1 MTPTLFARW
10 FSSMETAIQF
20 AESVMDDCHGRRI
33 VPLVQLFSI
42 KGAVLV
48 TVKT

>member
-10 FSSMETAIQF
+10 FSSMETAMEF
-20 AESVMDDCHGRRI
+20 ARTLIDDRGPNV
-33 VPLVQLFSI
+33 VPCIQLFAI